1 MGTAPGA
8 PTSSFPSAPHASGS
22 GVCSQTSPEPGQ
34 RNDLFLY
41 SPFHLSSVHQK
52 ATIHLSMHQL
62 KKTQLHSAWQPLRLA
77 LSRGWVFSRDLEL
90 NLFGLSK
97 SSLRCDLIT
106 VCKYLPREKT
116 ARY

>member
-1 MGTAPGA
+1 M
-8 PTSSFPSAPHASGS
+8 
-22 GVCSQTSPEPGQ
+22 Q
-34 RNDLFLY
+34 RFIFIQPI
-41 SPFHLSSVHQK
+41 SLSSVHQK

-62 KKTQLHSAWQPLRLA
+62 KKAQLRSAWQRLRLA
-77 LSRGWVFSRDLEL
+77 LSRGWVFSTDLEL
-90 NLFGLSK
+90 NLFSLSK